1 MIPKYFIQDL
11 LFRLDIVE
19 VIGSYV
25 FLKKSGSSLVG
36 LCPFHSEKSPSFTV
50 SQTKKIYH
58 CFGCGAHGDSITFVM
73 EYLGLSF
80 ADAIKQ
86 LASSVGLTVPEDSKN
101 SNSLSNEQKKEKE
114 LLSIMNKAQEYYHSY
129 LLNSSNALH
138 YLSKRKIDKDTIDL
152 FGIGWSGFETNFLSK
167 CFANYNDSSLQEV
180 GLVIDETR
188 RYDRFRQR
196 IMFPIRNYYGNVIG
210 FGGRTIDGKLPKYLN
225 SPETIL
231 FSKRKELYGLW
242 ESRKSIKKQG
252 FVIVVEGYIDVII
265 LTKYGVTNVVATLG
279 TSISSDHI
287 MKLFSLTN
295 KIIFSFDGDA
305 AGHRAAWRALL
316 ICLKEI
322 KDNYEIRFLIL
333 KENYDPDSYILEHG
347 VHKFKESI
355 DNSVSLSKFF
365 INEMQK
371 KHNILEAEGRVSCW
385 NESLSLL
392 SSMPLNAFRIQLEKE
407 IATLLNFNNNDIRI
421 LSSIKNRNKNNLQ
434 KQYFNNDNA
443 SDYYQIEKKTSLH
456 NSSRNTQKVPSL
468 AKHLLNLIIFNL
480 QYIDDMVGIQQLE
493 ILEKQPDLKYIKDLI
508 LIIQEKNIKTLET
521 LQESLEKDSELYT
534 IVSNIINQATHKE
547 VLPDPVREWEDAL
560 LLIESEYLKKEINL
574 LVEKGLTSDNDINK
588 YKELSNKLFLI
599 KKGSLN

>member
-11 LFRLDIVE
+11 SFRLDIVE
-19 VIGSYV
+19 VIGSYIL
-25 FLKKSGSSLVG
+25 LKKSGSSLVG

-80 ADAIKQ
+80 ADAVKQ
-86 LASSVGLTVPEDSKN
+86 LASSIGVTIPEEGRN
-101 SNSLSNEQKKEKE
+101 SNFLSNEQKKERE

-129 LLNSSNALH
+129 LLKSSNALN
-138 YLSKRKIDKDTIDL
+138 YLSKRKIHKETIEL

-167 CFANYNDSSLQEV
+167 CFDNYNDASLKEV

-210 FGGRTIDGKLPKYLN
+210 FGGRTIDRRLPKYLN

-242 ESRKSIKKQG
+242 ESRKNIKKQG
-252 FVIVVEGYIDVII
+252 FVLVVEGYIDVII
-265 LTKYGVTNVVATLG
+265 LTQYGITNVVATLG

-287 MKLFSLTN
+287 IKLFSITD
-295 KIIFSFDGDA
+295 KIIFSFDGDD

-316 ICLKEI
+316 ICLKEL
-322 KDNYEIRFLIL
+322 KDNREIRFLIL
-333 KENYDPDSYILEHG
+333 KENYDPDSYILEYG
-347 VHKFKESI
+347 VHKFKEII
-355 DNSVSLSKFF
+355 DNSISLSKFF

-392 SSMPLNAFRIQLEKE
+392 NSMPLNAFRIQFEKE
-407 IATLLNFNNNDIRI
+407 IANLLNFNNNDIRL
-421 LSSIKNRNKNNLQ
+421 LSSISNRNTNNLQ
-434 KQYFNNDNA
+434 KHYFKNENNVNY
-443 SDYYQIEKKTSLH
+443 SEIEKK
-456 NSSRNTQKVPSL
+456 
-468 AKHLLNLIIFNL
+468 
-480 QYIDDMVGIQQLE
+480 
-493 ILEKQPDLKYIKDLI
+493 
-508 LIIQEKNIKTLET
+508 
-521 LQESLEKDSELYT
+521 
-534 IVSNIINQATHKE
+534 
-547 VLPDPVREWEDAL
+547 
-560 LLIESEYLKKEINL
+560 
-574 LVEKGLTSDNDINK
+574 
-588 YKELSNKLFLI
+588 
-599 KKGSLN
+599 

>member
-11 LFRLDIVE
+11 LSRLDIVE
-19 VIGSYV
+19 VIGFYV
-25 FLKKSGSSLVG
+25 VLKKTGSNLVG

-58 CFGCGAHGDSITFVM
+58 CFGCGAHGDSITFIM
-73 EYLGLSF
+73 EYLALSF
-80 ADAIKQ
+80 SDAVKQ
-86 LASSVGLTVPEDSKN
+86 LASSVGLTIPDEGKNTNFLSKK
-101 SNSLSNEQKKEKE
+101 QKKERE
-114 LLSIMNKAQEYYHSY
+114 LLSIMNRAQEYYHSC
-129 LLNSSNALH
+129 LSKSSNALN
-138 YLSKRKIDKDTIDL
+138 YLSKRKIHKDTIDF
-152 FGIGWSGFETNFLSK
+152 FGIGWSGFEANFLSK
-167 CFANYNDSSLQEV
+167 CFDNYNDPCIKEV

-196 IMFPIRNYYGNVIG
+196 VMFPIRNYYGNVVG
-210 FGGRTIDGKLPKYLN
+210 FGGRAIDGKLPKYLN
-225 SPETIL
+225 SPETTL

-252 FVIVVEGYIDVII
+252 FAIVVEGYFDVII
-265 LTKYGVTNVVATLG
+265 LTQYGVPNVVATLG

-287 MKLFSLTN
+287 TKLFSLTN
-295 KIIFSFDGDA
+295 KIIFSFDGDD
-305 AGHRAAWRALL
+305 AGHRAAWKALL
-316 ICLKEI
+316 ICLKEL

-333 KENYDPDSYILEHG
+333 KENHDPDSYILEYG
-347 VHKFKESI
+347 INKFKEII
-355 DNSVSLSKFF
+355 DNSISLSKFF

-407 IATLLNFNNNDIRI
+407 IANLLNFNNNDIKL
-421 LSSIKNRNKNNLQ
+421 LSSIKNRNLNNFYFKNKNNTNFHQIQ
-434 KQYFNNDNA
+434 KKANP
-443 SDYYQIEKKTSLH
+443 H
-456 NSSRNTQKVPSL
+456 NSTSNSQKVPSL

-521 LQESLEKDSELYT
+521 LQESLPKDSELYKV
-534 IVSNIINQATHKE
+534 VSNISNHTNQKE
-547 VLPDPVREWEDAL
+547 VLLPDPVKEWEDAL
-560 LLIESEYLKKEINL
+560 LLIENEYLKKEINL
-574 LVEKGLTSDNDINK
+574 LVEQGLTSDNDINK

-599 KKGSLN
+599 KKGNLN